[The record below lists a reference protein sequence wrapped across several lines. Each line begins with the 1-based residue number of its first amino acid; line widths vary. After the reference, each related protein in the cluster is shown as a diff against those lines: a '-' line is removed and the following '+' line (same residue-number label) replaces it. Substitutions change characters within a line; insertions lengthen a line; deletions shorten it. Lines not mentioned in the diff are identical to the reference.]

1 MNIKEALSEI
11 LNDEE
16 ALNNKP
22 KHPRV
27 WQMEHT
33 WDFTIC
39 NAYRRRLSHIE
50 RRLYVY
56 TQMTPSFIRT
66 TYK

>member
-27 WQMEHT
+27 WKIEHT
-33 WDFTIC
+33 WDFPFSIFY
-39 NAYRRRLSHIE
+39 NMQRLS
-50 RRLYVY
+50 
-56 TQMTPSFIRT
+56 S
-66 TYK
+66 

>member
-1 MNIKEALSEI
+1 MNIKEALTEI

-33 WDFTIC
+33 WDFPFSIFY
-39 NAYRRRLSHIE
+39 NMQRLS
-50 RRLYVY
+50 
-56 TQMTPSFIRT
+56 S
-66 TYK
+66 

>member
-33 WDFTIC
+33 WDFPFSIFY
-39 NAYRRRLSHIE
+39 NMRRLS
-50 RRLYVY
+50 
-56 TQMTPSFIRT
+56 S
-66 TYK
+66 